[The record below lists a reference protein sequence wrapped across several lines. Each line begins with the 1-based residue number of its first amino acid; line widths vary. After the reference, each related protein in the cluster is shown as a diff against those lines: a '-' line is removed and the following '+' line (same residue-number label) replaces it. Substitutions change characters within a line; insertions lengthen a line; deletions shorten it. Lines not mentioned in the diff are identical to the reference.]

1 MVKRWTLYH
10 DFQFDNNR
18 SDLALFENDNVLGL
32 AHYIKEN
39 PSVRIALDCSKDA
52 PRNKDMSDKRCR
64 AIRDALIEAGVPSD
78 SIQAGEYG
86 DKKLMHVGRIAALV
100 STTN

>member
-1 MVKRWTLYH
+1 
-10 DFQFDNNR
+10 
-18 SDLALFENDNVLGL
+18 
-32 AHYIKEN
+32 
-39 PSVRIALDCSKDA
+39 
-52 PRNKDMSDKRCR
+52 MSDKRCR